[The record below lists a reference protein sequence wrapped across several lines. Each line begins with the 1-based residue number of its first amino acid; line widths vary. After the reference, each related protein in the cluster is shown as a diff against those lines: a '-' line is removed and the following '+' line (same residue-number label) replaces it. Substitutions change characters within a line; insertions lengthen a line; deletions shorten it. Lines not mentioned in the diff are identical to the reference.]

1 MNLCKQTFGV
11 LAMVLAAGTAMGQS
25 TTPSGTATGTQS
37 EPTDTHADLPAVI
50 TLQATIR
57 DVKSKNETGG
67 HPDFQAFGSSR
78 ATTELVDDTLG
89 EDGKPVLRR
98 SGAKLGVGRR
108 IGVEWTDSS
117 GRPINPAHF
126 DASRGDRAGS
136 YDNLANWQIT
146 SEQSFASWYTDVPGL
161 NISRQVDMNLV
172 RTPNTNRYVFDSAN
186 HEPWKSRG
194 GFFPI
199 NGELFGNFSNWNK
212 NFHFTTQ
219 IEADFVYDREGNQ
232 VFTFSGDDDVWVFIN
247 GKLVIDLGGLH
258 PRREQTIELN
268 RLSWLEDGAKYRFK
282 IFHAERATSESN
294 FRMETTIQFRAV
306 EPPMTSALFD

>member
-78 ATTELVDDTLG
+78 ATTELVNDTLG

-98 SGAKLGVGRR
+98 SGVALGVGRR

-136 YDNLANWQIT
+136 YDNLANRQIT

>member
-1 MNLCKQTFGV
+1 MKFCKQTCGII
-11 LAMVLAAGTAMGQS
+11 AMVIAAGSALGQTAGAES
-25 TTPSGTATGTQS
+25 VDPNA
-37 EPTDTHADLPAVI
+37 ELPAVI

-57 DVKSKNETGG
+57 DVKSKNESGG

-78 ATTELVDDTLG
+78 ATTELVNNTLG
-89 EDGKPVLRR
+89 EDGKPTLRN
-98 SGAKLGVGRR
+98 SGVASGVGKR
-108 IGVEWTDSS
+108 IGTEWTDRN
-117 GRPINPAHF
+117 GRPINPVHF
-126 DASRGDRAGS
+126 DAARGDRAGS
-136 YDNLANWQIT
+136 YDNMNNRQIT
-146 SEQSFASWYTDVPGL
+146 SAQSFASWYTDVPGL
-161 NISRQVDMNLV
+161 NISRQVDMDLV

-199 NGELFGNFSNWNK
+199 NGELFGNFGTWNK

-232 VFTFSGDDDVWVFIN
+232 VFTFSGDDDVWVFID

-306 EPPMTSALFD
+306 EPPVTSALFD

>member
-1 MNLCKQTFGV
+1 MKFWKQSFGV
-11 LAMVLAAGTAMGQS
+11 LAMVLAAGTAMGQDA
-25 TTPSGTATGTQS
+25 TYRGGANGTNQ
-37 EPTDTHADLPAVI
+37 EQLDPHADLPAVI

-67 HPDFQAFGSSR
+67 HPDFQAFGSNR
-78 ATTELVDDTLG
+78 ATTELVADTLG
-89 EDGKPVLRR
+89 EDGKPVLRN
-98 SGAKLGVGRR
+98 GGVGKR
-108 IGVEWTDSS
+108 IGTEWTDSS
-117 GRPINPAHF
+117 GRAINPAHF
-126 DASRGDRAGS
+126 NAARGDRAGS
-136 YDNLANWQIT
+136 YDSTSNRQIT
-146 SEQSFASWYTDVPGL
+146 SLQSFASWYTDVPGL
-161 NISRQVDMNLV
+161 NISRQVDMDLV
-172 RTPNTNRYVFDSAN
+172 RTPNTNRFVFDSAN

-199 NGELFGNFSNWNK
+199 NGELFGNFSTWNK

-232 VFTFSGDDDVWVFIN
+232 IFTFSGDDDVWVFID

-306 EPPMTSALFD
+306 EPPVTSALFD

>member
-1 MNLCKQTFGV
+1 MQFWKQSCGIF
-11 LAMVLAAGTAMGQS
+11 AMVLAAGSALGQS
-25 TTPSGTATGTQS
+25 TTLSGATRAGTAEQ
-37 EPTDTHADLPAVI
+37 TDANADLPAVV

-57 DVKSKNETGG
+57 DVKAKNETGG
-67 HPDFQAFGSSR
+67 HSDFQAFGSSR
-78 ATTELVDDTLG
+78 ATTELVNNTLG
-89 EDGKPVLRR
+89 EDGKPTLRN
-98 SGAKLGVGRR
+98 GGVGKR
-108 IGVEWTDSS
+108 IGTEWTDSS

-126 DASRGDRAGS
+126 NAARGDRAGS
-136 YDNLANWQIT
+136 YDNTNNRQIT
-146 SEQSFASWYTDVPGL
+146 SAQSFSSWYTDVPGL
-161 NISRQVDMNLV
+161 NISRQVEMNLV

-199 NGELFGNFSNWNK
+199 NGELFGNYGNWNK

-232 VFTFSGDDDVWVFIN
+232 VFTFSGDDDVWVFID

-268 RLSWLEDGAKYRFK
+268 RLNWLEDGAKYRFK
-282 IFHAERATSESN
+282 IFHAERATDQSN

-306 EPPMTSALFD
+306 EPPVTSALFD

>member
-1 MNLCKQTFGV
+1 MTICKQTFGV

-25 TTPSGTATGTQS
+25 TTLSGTTRTGGAEQS
-37 EPTDTHADLPAVI
+37 DPHAELPAVV

-67 HPDFQAFGSSR
+67 HPDFQAYGSSR
-78 ATTELVDDTLG
+78 ATTELVNNTLG
-89 EDGKPVLRR
+89 DDGKPVLRN
-98 SGAKLGVGRR
+98 GGVGRR
-108 IGVEWTDSS
+108 IGTEWTDSS
-117 GRPINPAHF
+117 GRPINPLHF
-126 DASRGDRAGS
+126 NAARGDRAGS
-136 YDNLANWQIT
+136 YDSTSNRQIT
-146 SEQSFASWYTDVPGL
+146 SVQSFASWYTDVPGL
-161 NISRQVDMNLV
+161 NISRQVDMDLI

-219 IEADFVYDREGNQ
+219 IEADFVYDQAANPI
-232 VFTFSGDDDVWVFIN
+232 FTFSGDDDVWVFID

-268 RLSWLEDGAKYRFK
+268 RLSWLENGAKYRFK

-306 EPPMTSALFD
+306 EPPVTSALFD